1 MFDRSVPE
9 VGHASYYQFAVLFNW
24 TIDGDKSVR
33 PNRYSEFEIRHHI
46 HNVKFQYGHAYTSAS
61 NITSCANC
69 WIAVGLC
76 PRHFG
81 ALLSML
87 TWWVNRV
94 FKSEANA
101 AAPELELLMEG
112 STDMRRAFLFPS
124 LFCIY
129 SC

>member
-1 MFDRSVPE
+1 AMLVIINLLSCLT
-9 VGHASYYQFAVLFNW
+9 GLLM
-24 TIDGDKSVR
+24 
-33 PNRYSEFEIRHHI
+33 EIR
-46 HNVKFQYGHAYTSAS
+46 VCVQT
-61 NITSCANC
+61 
-69 WIAVGLC
+69 VGLC